1 MSSTIKSVLSSCS
14 SPAHKKNF
22 TVAAIGHFVPFIRLG
37 SPAWMD
43 RTMVILIIHFHFLII
58 NFHFLIINFH
68 FQISRH
74 QPLFSLSK
82 APHPQGGMEP
92 QIVQA
97 FAAKFG
103 LNLNW
108 FDAKYSWGKLVEET
122 QRCEYKFEEIKIDQ
136 FRGIKQE
143 SSRWNGV
150 VGHVLYGEA
159 DIGISNIDITQQ
171 RLL

>member
-1 MSSTIKSVLSSCS
+1 
-14 SPAHKKNF
+14 
-22 TVAAIGHFVPFIRLG
+22 
-37 SPAWMD
+37 
-43 RTMVILIIHFHFLII
+43 
-58 NFHFLIINFH
+58 
-68 FQISRH
+68 
-74 QPLFSLSK
+74 
-82 APHPQGGMEP
+82 MEP

-108 FDAKYSWGKLVEET
+108 FDAKYSWGKFVEET